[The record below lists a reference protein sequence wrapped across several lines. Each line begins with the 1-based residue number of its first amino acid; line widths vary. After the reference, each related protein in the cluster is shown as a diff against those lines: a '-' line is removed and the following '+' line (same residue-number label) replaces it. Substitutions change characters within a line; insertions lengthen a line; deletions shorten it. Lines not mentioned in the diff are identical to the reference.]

1 MSTPLPWIFEE
12 CSPEDE
18 CDSKGVPWQH
28 AVRGRKPARPM
39 VMGYGHS
46 LDAADTEARKK
57 AQQQDARELIGE
69 RGEVKTAV
77 DIVPLP
83 REIDF
88 VTERRRVIQGYGT
101 CMLMSSDEY
110 RAFFHDL
117 EEWALAPREWQP
129 IGT

>member
-1 MSTPLPWIFEE
+1 MTTPLPWIFEE
-12 CSPEDE
+12 CENEGPVK
-18 CDSKGVPWQH
+18 DSKGVPWQH

-46 LDAADTEARKK
+46 LDAADTDARKK
-57 AQQQDARELIGE
+57 AQQQDARELVGE

-77 DIVPLP
+77 DIAP

-88 VTERRRVIQGYGT
+88 VTERRRVIQEYGT
-101 CMLMSSDEY
+101 SVLMSSDEY
-110 RAFFHDL
+110 RSFVQSL
-117 EEWALAPREWQP
+117 EEWTSAPRKWMP